1 MIDNPSELD
10 KWLIKLL
17 DAHPKQIA
25 LGLRRAGSVAE
36 RMCLKIVDKKIR
48 LNSKVIIVGGTN
60 GKGSVCA
67 FLENILLSEGYT
79 TTLYTSPHILTFKER
94 LRNNGELLDDSVWIE
109 AFGAVEAAKIV
120 VPEKKL
126 TFFEFS
132 TLAAILIS
140 SKLNPD
146 VAIFEIGLGG
156 RLDAVN
162 LLDSDCTVL
171 TSIDLDH
178 ENFLGNTREKIAWEK
193 VHIARPGKPIV
204 LAEENPPEILYSFCE
219 KIGAKQIRVNKDYH
233 YKQVGNQWSWYG
245 LETTRHALSIPS
257 LRGKHQLRN
266 ASAALAC
273 VESLS
278 EEFPISQGSIRKAL
292 VSVNLPGR
300 LQVLA
305 GQPTIVLDV
314 AHNASAGRVL
324 ASGLGE
330 IGFYP
335 MTVGVVGLLDD
346 KDSLA
351 IFEALKSKIDKWFLV
366 SLDPQRSMN
375 RGRRADSLKK
385 TLIELIP
392 EADVH
397 CFDGPEEGF
406 TEACRI
412 CNKEDRIVVCG
423 SFVTVSAVWPL
434 AEKFLKGTEKGE

>member
-1 MIDNPSELD
+1 M
-10 KWLIKLL
+10 
-17 DAHPKQIA
+17 
-25 LGLRRAGSVAE
+25 
-36 RMCLKIVDKKIR
+36 
-48 LNSKVIIVGGTN
+48 
-60 GKGSVCA
+60 
-67 FLENILLSEGYT
+67 
-79 TTLYTSPHILTFKER
+79 
-94 LRNNGELLDDSVWIE
+94 
-109 AFGAVEAAKIV
+109 
-120 VPEKKL
+120 
-126 TFFEFS
+126 
-132 TLAAILIS
+132 
-140 SKLNPD
+140 
-146 VAIFEIGLGG
+146 AIFEIGLGG

-162 LLDSDCTVL
+162 LLDSDCAVL

-204 LAEENPPEILYSFCE
+204 LAEENPPEILHSFCE

-233 YKQVGNQWSWYG
+233 YKQLGNQWSWYG
-245 LETTRHALSIPS
+245 RETTRHALSIPS
-257 LRGKHQLRN
+257 LRGKHQIRN

-278 EEFPISQGSIRKAL
+278 EEFPISQGSMRKAL
-292 VSVNLPGR
+292 ISVQLPGR

-324 ASGLGE
+324 SSGLGE

-335 MTVGVVGLLDD
+335 LTVGVVGLLDD

-366 SLDPQRSMN
+366 SLDPKRSMN

-434 AEKFLKGTEKGE
+434 AEKFLKGTKKGE

>member
-1 MIDNPSELD
+1 MNDNPSELD
-10 KWLIKLL
+10 KWLTKLL

-25 LGLRRAGSVAE
+25 LGLRRVRSVAE
-36 RMCLKIVDKKIR
+36 RMCLKIVDKQIR

-94 LRNNGELLDDSVWIE
+94 LRSNGELLDDSVWIE
-109 AFGAVEAAKIV
+109 AFSAVETAKTV
-120 VPEKKL
+120 VPKKKL

-140 SKLNPD
+140 NKLDPD

-162 LLDSDCTVL
+162 LLDSDCAVL

-193 VHIARPGKPIV
+193 VHIARSGKPIV
-204 LAEENPPEILYSFCE
+204 LAEENPPEILHSFCE
-219 KIGAKQIRVNKDYH
+219 KIGAKQIRVNRDYY
-233 YKQVGNQWSWYG
+233 YKQLGNQWSWHG
-245 LETTRHALSIPS
+245 RETTRHALTIPS
-257 LRGKHQLRN
+257 LLGKHQLRN

-278 EEFPISQGSIRKAL
+278 EEFPISQGSMRKAL
-292 VSVNLPGR
+292 ISVQLPGR

-314 AHNASAGRVL
+314 AHNASAGRVGWCK
-324 ASGLGE
+324 S
-330 IGFYP
+330 YR
-335 MTVGVVGLLDD
+335 TSHYRGLLLRDRCATRGLRRLLSLRAWESTAAVECLTRVEIHCRFLLAFSPSD
-346 KDSLA
+346 VDSGIQQA
-351 IFEALKSKIDKWFLV
+351 AGEPFCI
-366 SLDPQRSMN
+366 PP
-375 RGRRADSLKK
+375 GRW
-385 TLIELIP
+385 
-392 EADVH
+392 
-397 CFDGPEEGF
+397 CFGVGCF
-406 TEACRI
+406 SRRI
-412 CNKEDRIVVCG
+412 CDCP
-423 SFVTVSAVWPL
+423 SALWV
-434 AEKFLKGTEKGE
+434 AKRTSQRARCVFF